1 MFLETLVS
9 TRKHLVLSYV
19 SRNDRTDDEL
29 NPSSIIQTLI
39 DELDSGYLK
48 EKYEII
54 RHPLK
59 PYSLEYFPELSPEQI
74 DFADNQ
80 NPASKTHYPNYDP
93 AAFYQAR
100 GFRMRELFDQEFLQ
114 FRIFRRISAYFSGLA
129 FS

>member
-1 MFLETLVS
+1 MVS

-48 EKYEII
+48 AKYEIS

-59 PYSLEYFPELSPEQI
+59 PYSLEYFPELSVEQI

-80 NPASKTHYPNYDP
+80 NLASKTHCPNYDP
-93 AAFYQAR
+93 AAFNQAR
-100 GFRMRELFDQEFLQ
+100 AFRMRELF
-114 FRIFRRISAYFSGLA
+114 
-129 FS
+129 